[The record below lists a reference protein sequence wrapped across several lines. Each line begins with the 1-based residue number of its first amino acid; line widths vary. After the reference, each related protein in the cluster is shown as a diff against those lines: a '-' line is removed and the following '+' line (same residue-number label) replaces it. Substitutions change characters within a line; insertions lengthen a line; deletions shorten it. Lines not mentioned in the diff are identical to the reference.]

1 MIRPNLGM
9 DHLLNNY
16 KVEQLVL
23 NEAPTVED
31 GTPLKTVLF
40 TMRNLKI
47 GSILT
52 VRGKKLT
59 GIFTEHD
66 FMKVVTQGE
75 SWDAPIEQ
83 VASPKPWVVQNDA
96 GLKEVIQLMKEKNI
110 RHVPV
115 LDKEGALKGV
125 LSIRSVIKLF
135 AEHFP
140 ADVMN
145 LPPRLHKNAKTPEG
159 G

>member
-1 MIRPNLGM
+1 MMRTNLGM
-9 DHLLNNY
+9 DRLLQNY
-16 KVEQLVL
+16 KVQQLVL
-23 NEAPTVED
+23 NDAPTVED
-31 GTPLKTVLF
+31 GTPLKAVLF
-40 TMRNLKI
+40 TMRNLRA

-52 VRGKKLT
+52 VKGKKLT

-66 FMKVVTQGE
+66 FMKVVTKNE
-75 SWDAPIEQ
+75 SWDSPIEEF
-83 VASPKPWVVQNDA
+83 VSNKPWVVQTDSALKDA
-96 GLKEVIQLMKEKNI
+96 IQLMKEKNI

-115 LDKEGALKGV
+115 LDKDGDLKGV
-125 LSIRSVIKLF
+125 LSIRNIIKLF

-145 LPPRLHKNAKTPEG
+145 LPPRLNKNATTQEG